1 MNIVVALIVRKDY
14 QIHKRKKRHGLVG
27 PCTIVWVRFYIKS
40 CQVKFYEKKNI
51 FFIFCVK

>member
-40 CQVKFYEKKNI
+40 CQVKFYEKKI
-51 FFIFCVK
+51 YFSFLFI